1 MLSVVNIYEFLIK
14 LVREKH
20 HIMLIKFAKNKAKIV
35 VIPVLKTGY
44 AQVSCT
50 GSVFMF

>member
-1 MLSVVNIYEFLIK
+1 MLSVVNFYEFLIK

-20 HIMLIKFAKNKAKIV
+20 HIMLIKFAKIV

-44 AQVSCT
+44 DQVSRT
-50 GSVFMF
+50 WSVFMF